1 MPRAKSGARRG
12 CLEHRC
18 SMSSRGESR
27 DLSAERPLGRP
38 PAELIARAE
47 PQARGTDASVE
58 FVRLMRTRSTL
69 GDGALRLTRTRS
81 TLGGGAVRFRPARRG
96 FACLERFG
104 SGPPLLRLAEGTRYL
119 VDGARARRHVAL

>member
-1 MPRAKSGARRG
+1 
-12 CLEHRC
+12 
-18 SMSSRGESR
+18 MSSRGEPR

-38 PAELIARAE
+38 PAELIACAE

-81 TLGGGAVRFRPARRG
+81 TLGGGPLRLRPAGASPVRS
-96 FACLERFG
+96 APAQARFLG
-104 SGPPLLRLAEGTRYL
+104 WRKGP
-119 VDGARARRHVAL
+119 VIS